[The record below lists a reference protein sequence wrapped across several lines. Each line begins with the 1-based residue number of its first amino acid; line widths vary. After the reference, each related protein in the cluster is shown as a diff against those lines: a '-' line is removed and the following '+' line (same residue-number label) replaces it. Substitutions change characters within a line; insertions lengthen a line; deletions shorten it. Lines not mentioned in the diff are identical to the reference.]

1 VSGSSPPSYWRFL
14 VDENLPRSL
23 ASDLAAL
30 GHVAEHVY
38 DIGIGGAKDPAV
50 FAYAQSQQLTILTG
64 EKDFSNIRIYT
75 PPHAGIIVV
84 EVPDVMPPESRKRLI
99 LRQLST
105 LTGQALDNLLIIIEP
120 GRVRVRR

>member
-1 VSGSSPPSYWRFL
+1 MSGSSPPSSWRFL

-30 GHVAEHVY
+30 GHFAEHVY

-50 FAYAQSQQLTILTG
+50 FAHAQSQQLTILTG
-64 EKDFSNIRIYT
+64 DKDFSNIRVYR
-75 PPHAGIIVV
+75 PSHAGIIVV
-84 EVPDVMPPESRKRLI
+84 EVPDVMPPEPRKQLI

-105 LTGQALDNLLIIIEP
+105 LTGQTLDNLLVIIEP